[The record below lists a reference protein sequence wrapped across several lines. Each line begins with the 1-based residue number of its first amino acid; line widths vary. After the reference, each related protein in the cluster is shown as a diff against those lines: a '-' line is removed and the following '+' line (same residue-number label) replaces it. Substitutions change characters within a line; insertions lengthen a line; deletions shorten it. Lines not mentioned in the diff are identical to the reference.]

1 MTKTIKKE
9 TSKALILALVILLS
23 GVFAF
28 GQPAEAARAKNVK
41 DLLSDSRPSTVSNHT
56 VQFITPTGIESDTDT
71 VTVAVDSA
79 GQTFNLSNV
88 ALNITSFDFAV
99 NDGTADCG
107 GSFTEQTIASSTAAG
122 IWGVAVNTGTDIITF
137 TPPTDV
143 TSTPIVADR
152 CIRIEIGTHAT
163 TGGTGIQQI
172 TNPAAEGVYNV
183 DIAGGFGD
191 TGRAKV
197 SVISGV
203 TVSATVAE
211 TLTFAVYGV
220 TSADCNSNGGLGA
233 VYDLNSTTTTVP
245 FGSIDNEIF
254 YDGCQKLKI
263 ITNAK
268 DGYSTTV
275 KETNQLTGAAT
286 ATEILDGTCDGACD
300 KDTSAVWTDANN
312 NGFGYCLND
321 STGNAAETAGWTAA
335 KQCDD
340 ASPEFKIFA
349 DDAAAQA
356 PVEIMSSATPAGNDQ
371 SYISY
376 RLTVDVEQAA
386 DDYSNTLIYVT
397 TPQYN

>member
-9 TSKALILALVILLS
+9 TSKALILALIVLLS

-41 DLLSDSRPSTVSNHT
+41 DILTDSRPSTVSNHT
-56 VQFITPTGIESDTDT
+56 VQFITPTGIDHATDT
-71 VTVAVDSA
+71 VTLTLDSA
-79 GQTFNLSNV
+79 GQALDLTNV
-88 ALNITSFDFAV
+88 ALDMKSFDLAV

-107 GSFTEQTIASSTAAG
+107 GVFTDQTVASSTAAG
-122 IWGVAVNTGTDIITF
+122 TWGVSVATPSDVITF
-137 TPPTDV
+137 TAPTDV
-143 TSTPIVADR
+143 ASSTIAADH
-152 CIRIEIGTHAT
+152 CLRIEIGTNAT
-163 TGGTGIQQI
+163 SGGAGVQQI
-172 TNPAAEGVYNV
+172 INPAAEGVYNIDV
-183 DIAGGFGD
+183 AGTFGD
-191 TGRAKV
+191 VGRAKV

-211 TLTFAVYGV
+211 TLTFAIYS
-220 TSADCNSNGGLGA
+220 SASANCDTNGGLGS
-233 VYDLNSTTTTVP
+233 VYTLSSTTTTIP
-245 FGSIDNEIF
+245 FGSIDNETF
-254 YDGCQKLKI
+254 YNGCQKLKV

-286 ATEILDGTCDGACD
+286 ATEIADGTCDGACS
-300 KDTSAVWTDANN
+300 KDAAAVWTDANN
-312 NGFGYCLND
+312 NGFGYCMKD
-321 STGNAAETAGWTAA
+321 VTGNAATTAGWAT
-335 KQCDD
+335 QCDGTQT
-340 ASPEFKIFA
+340 FKIFA
-349 DDAAAQA
+349 DNAAAQA